1 MDYGIGSAAYFL
13 EGLVID
19 ETASI
24 FRYVQRL
31 LGDILAELPVEGRSQ

>member
-1 MDYGIGSAAYFL
+1 MDYGIGFAAYFL

-19 ETASI
+19 ETGSI

-31 LGDILAELPVEGRSQ
+31 LGDILAKLPIEGRSQ